1 MRKPKLS
8 KADKS
13 NIKQMIKI
21 AKWIWPKEAENLTFT
36 NNDYWDGIKKMG
48 SRERLLEIAN
58 K

>member
-21 AKWIWPKEAENLTFT
+21 ANWIWPKETQNLIIT
-36 NNDYWDGIKKMG
+36 NKDYCDYVKRMC

>member
-21 AKWIWPKEAENLTFT
+21 AKWIWPKETKNLTFT
-36 NNDYWDGIKKMG
+36 NKDYGDYIKRMC